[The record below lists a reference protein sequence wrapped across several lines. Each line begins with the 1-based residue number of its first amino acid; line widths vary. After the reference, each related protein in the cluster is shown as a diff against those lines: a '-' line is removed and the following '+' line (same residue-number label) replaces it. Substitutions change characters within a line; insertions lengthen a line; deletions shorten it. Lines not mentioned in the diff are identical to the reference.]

1 MILGILSFA
10 YASSLSAGVPTD
22 QLRGTVDRVLAIPQ
36 DKGRRSDDKRQERRD
51 LFRNAISARFDFAAM
66 AKRSLGAE

>member
-10 YASSLSAGVPTD
+10 YPSSLSATVPTD
-22 QLRGTVDRVLAIPQ
+22 QLRGTVDRVLEIPQ

-51 LFRNAISARFDFAAM
+51 PFRNAISARFDFAEM